1 MHRHLGC
8 DIYLITQDV
17 RCLARELQQLAE
29 YVIKAVRRS
38 NSIGKSFTYK
48 FYSGDECFKTK
59 RIKQDQ
65 KVFGMYRS
73 MIIGEGEKI
82 KSIPL
87 KHILIFV
94 GLVVC
99 AGLIFRFGFMKIFHN
114 MNKNHVY
121 RKPETVEENRK
132 LQLEPEKS
140 EKENN
145 NIYRIVG
152 IIDGHYVVKTPKGL
166 KKVKV
171 VESNK
176 KNVRDEIK
184 IEKL

>member
-1 MHRHLGC
+1 
-8 DIYLITQDV
+8 LITQDV

-73 MIIGEGEKI
+73 MIVGEGEKI
-82 KSIPL
+82 RSIPF

-121 RKPETVEENRK
+121 HKPETVQENREFELELEK
-132 LQLEPEKS
+132 LD
-140 EKENN
+140 KENN
-145 NIYRIVG
+145 NMYRIIG
-152 IIDGHYVVKTPKGL
+152 IIDGHYIVQTPKGL
-166 KKVKV
+166 KKAKV
-171 VESNK
+171 IHSNK
-176 KNVRDEIK
+176 KSIRDEIK